1 MADLENNLETA
12 IAEVMTEANGQQPD
26 AKAEKGDQKPVKQ
39 GSSDAASIES
49 GKGEVV
55 KPEENPVDKAVASVK
70 SASNTKEVSGDPQQK
85 GEAPAEP
92 QPKLKKVAELKD
104 EDEDKPSK
112 MAMIKAM
119 VDKMK
124 GMDKQELMKLKMDM
138 SDEEEVDESLTKAEI
153 ARSIVELMKK
163 KDDEDVEEGYNKINS
178 MKDPKMVKAMKDKK
192 PEDMQE
198 LKKEDEDEDD
208 EKVVKS
214 MKEPM
219 KKDEMKDPK
228 MVKAMKDKMKDS
240 EDDVKEEASIES
252 DLVEIEIEDDLSKI
266 SEALELS
273 EENSEKARTIFK
285 AAVSSKVEEI
295 KEQLESEYSENL
307 KTSVDQVKEDL
318 SEAVDKYLT
327 FCAEEW
333 TKENELAIERGLR
346 SEMTENFIEGL
357 KNLFVEHYVEVPEE
371 KYNVMDEL
379 ANRLDEM
386 EDKLDN
392 EVSKNMGLTEE
403 VETLKRDNIVRQ
415 ACSDLSESQVEKLV
429 SLSNGVDF
437 IDESDFAEKIGEIK
451 EAYFPSDGETIAE
464 ETVVEEG
471 TGDFSEEKETI
482 LDPAMNQYSTAI
494 SKLKPLG

>member
-1 MADLENNLETA
+1 MADLEKNLETA
-12 IAEVMTEANGQQPD
+12 IEEVMTEANGQQPD

-39 GSSDAASIES
+39 GSSDAAEIGS

-70 SASNTKEVSGDPQQK
+70 SASNSKEISGDPQQK

-92 QPKLKKVAELKD
+92 QPKLKKVSE
-104 EDEDKPSK
+104 EDDSEEDKPSK
-112 MAMIKAM
+112 MKMIKAM

-124 GMDKQELMKLKMDM
+124 GMDKQELMKLKQDM

-163 KDDEDVEEGYNKINS
+163 KDEDEVEEGYNKINS
-178 MKDPKMVKAMKDKK
+178 MKDPKMVKSMKDPKK
-192 PEDMQE
+192 DME
-198 LKKEDEDEDD
+198 EEEDEDD
-208 EKVVKS
+208 KKK
-214 MKEPM
+214 KEV
-219 KKDEMKDPK
+219 EE
-228 MVKAMKDKMKDS
+228 S
-240 EDDVKEEASIES
+240 NDVES
-252 DLVEIEIEDDLSKI
+252 GLVELEIDDDLSKI

-295 KEQLESEYSENL
+295 KEQMETEYSENL
-307 KTSVDQVKEDL
+307 KTSIDTVKEDL

-392 EVSKNMGLTEE
+392 EVTKNMGLSEE
-403 VETLKRDNIVRQ
+403 LDNLKRDKVVRE
-415 ACSDLSESQVEKLV
+415 ACVDLSESQIEKLV

-437 IDESDFAEKIGEIK
+437 ENESDFAEKIGEIK
-451 EAYFPSDGETIAE
+451 EAYFPNDNETIAE

-471 TGDFSEEKETI
+471 TGEFSEEKETI
-482 LDPAMNQYSTAI
+482 LDPTMSQYTTAI